1 MINAG
6 KDSVYNELDRNETK
20 AMSLTMSINDAKTE
34 QLKSQDMLKAQDAAD
49 SILEAAEKDI
59 YGSLI
64 NEGKNNIDD
73 KQQEDKEKAEE
84 AQEKKEERDQPDL

>member
-1 MINAG
+1 MIWIVRI
-6 KDSVYNELDRNETK
+6 KIYEMRYMK
-20 AMSLTMSINDAKTE
+20 
-34 QLKSQDMLKAQDAAD
+34 QDAAE

-64 NEGKNNIDD
+64 NEGKSNIDD

-84 AQEKKEERDQPDL
+84 AQE